1 MPISTGVG
9 PDRGDNELGAFAP
22 PVGLPAPVTNAAPS
36 PPPPPPPPGARPSNR
51 VRNRWIAAAVG
62 GVLVV
67 AAIAV
72 VGAVTKDDSAAP
84 PSDWDP
90 RVADLIDFVQNERGL
105 LYDHP
110 VPIDFLTEQQYSD
123 RVADR
128 DKLTDEDI
136 AAARTGRGRDAGLR
150 PRQR

>member
-1 MPISTGVG
+1 MQRHHLTG
-9 PDRGDNELGAFAP
+9 
-22 PVGLPAPVTNAAPS
+22 T
-36 PPPPPPPPGARPSNR
+36 
-51 VRNRWIAAAVG
+51 
-62 GVLVV
+62 
-67 AAIAV
+67 
-72 VGAVTKDDSAAP
+72 
-84 PSDWDP
+84 

-136 AAARTGRGRDAGLR
+136 AELEQVEGEMRAFGLVNGDVDLVASMGTLEDEGTLADDDPTRNASQSAA
-150 PRQR
+150 PR